1 MKNGK
6 HLVVAIPDIHFPY
19 HNSAALVSI
28 LDFIKEIKPDIVIQ
42 LGDLLDQYVFSKYSR
57 KLSVTPSADILEGV
71 KLAEETW
78 ENIQT
83 ISPESKC
90 IQLMGNHD
98 VRVSKRISEK
108 LPELEDFFNHKSF
121 YKLDGVT
128 VLDSDRDYFECDGV
142 YYVHGWLSKS
152 IDHAKYFNAPVV
164 HGHRHR
170 ACIEYDNENLW
181 SMDCGFV
188 ADKNAMPLGYTMSK
202 LSKWSTSFG
211 VIEYGNPRLIKL

>member
-6 HLVVAIPDIHFPY
+6 HLVVAIPDIHLPY
-19 HNSAALVSI
+19 HNAAALVSI
-28 LDFIKEIKPDIVIQ
+28 LDFIKQTQPDVVVQ
-42 LGDLLDQYVFSKYSR
+42 LGDLLDQYVFSKYAR
-57 KLSVTPSADILEGV
+57 RLSVTPAGEILEGV
-71 KLAEETW
+71 KLAEEMW
-78 ENIQT
+78 ENIQ
-83 ISPESKC
+83 SFAPQAKC

-128 VLDSDRDYFECDGV
+128 VLDSDRDYYEIDGV
-142 YYVHGWLSKS
+142 IYVHGWLSKS
-152 IDHAKYFNAPVV
+152 IDHAKYFNQPVV

-170 ACIEYDNENLW
+170 ACIEYDNERLW

-188 ADKNAMPLGYTMSK
+188 ADKTAMPLQYTQSRM
-202 LSKWSTSFG
+202 SKWSTTLGF
-211 VIEYGNPRLIKL
+211 IEYGNPRLVKL